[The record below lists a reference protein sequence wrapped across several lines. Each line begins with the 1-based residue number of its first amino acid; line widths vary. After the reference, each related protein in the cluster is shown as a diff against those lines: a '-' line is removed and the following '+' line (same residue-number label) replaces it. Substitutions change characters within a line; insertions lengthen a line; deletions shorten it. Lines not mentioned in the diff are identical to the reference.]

1 LKALIKIFRFLPPES
16 AHFIGLL
23 SLKILNSVGLLK
35 TFFPV
40 RKTNFVPRK
49 FFGLEFRNTLGVAA
63 GLDKN
68 GDFVDVLDSL
78 GFGFIEIGTTTPE
91 PQKGNPKPRVFRY
104 TSNKAVINRLG
115 FNNKGIDYLVNN
127 LKKRKYEGVV
137 GVNIGANKS
146 SNGNQRIED
155 YLLCIDKIHRLADY
169 ITINI
174 SSPNTPNLRDL
185 HLKENLQNLIIS
197 VEKKVAEVN
206 FKKPIFLKISP
217 DETNESIEMIVDL
230 VKNSSITGLVA
241 TNTTIDKKNLTNEKL
256 KKEDGGVSG
265 QPLMDKS
272 TNKISLIRSKCSDI
286 PVIGVGGVMSKD
298 DYLSKLNAGADLV
311 QIYTGFIIK
320 GPNLINQIVRD

>member
-1 LKALIKIFRFLPPES
+1 MNFFLKIFRFLPPEF
-16 AHFIGLL
+16 AHSI
-23 SLKILNSVGLLK
+23 SLNSLNFLYKLKLLEVLNK
-35 TFFPV
+35 KV
-40 RKTNFVPRK
+40 INQNEQNI
-49 FFGLEFRNTLGVAA
+49 FGMKFRNKLGTAA

-68 GDFVDVLDSL
+68 GDYIDALGAL
-78 GFGFIEIGTTTPE
+78 GFGFLEVGTVTPR
-91 PQKGNPKPRVFRY
+91 PQYGNPKPRIFRNY
-104 TSNKAVINRLG
+104 SENSIINRLG

-146 SNGNQRIED
+146 SNGNQRIKD

-217 DETNESIEMIVDL
+217 DESNESIEMIVDL

-241 TNTTIDKKNLTNEKL
+241 TNTTIDKKNLTNKKL

-272 TNKISLIRSKCSDI
+272 TNKISLIRSKCSDM

>member
-1 LKALIKIFRFLPPES
+1 MNFFLKIFRFLPPEL
-16 AHFIGLL
+16 AHSI
-23 SLKILNSVGLLK
+23 SLNSLNFLYKLKLLGVLNK
-35 TFFPV
+35 KV
-40 RKTNFVPRK
+40 INQNEQNIIGMK
-49 FFGLEFRNTLGVAA
+49 FRNKLGTAA

-68 GDFVDVLDSL
+68 GDYIDALGAL
-78 GFGFIEIGTTTPE
+78 GFGFLEVGTVTPK
-91 PQKGNPKPRVFRY
+91 PQYGNPKPRVFRNY
-104 TSNKAVINRLG
+104 SENSIINRLG

-155 YLLCIDKIHRLADY
+155 YLLCIDKIHRFADY

-174 SSPNTPNLRDL
+174 SSPNTPDLRDL

-197 VEKKVAEVN
+197 VEKKVAEIN
-206 FKKPIFLKISP
+206 YKKPIFLKISP

-298 DYLSKLNAGADLV
+298 DYFSKLNAGADLV

>member
-1 LKALIKIFRFLPPES
+1 MNFFLKIFRFLPPEF
-16 AHFIGLL
+16 AHSI
-23 SLKILNSVGLLK
+23 SLNSLNFLYKLKLLEVLNK
-35 TFFPV
+35 KV
-40 RKTNFVPRK
+40 INQDEQNI
-49 FFGLEFRNTLGVAA
+49 FGMKFRNKLGTAA

-68 GDFVDVLDSL
+68 GDYIDALGAL
-78 GFGFIEIGTTTPE
+78 GFGFLEVGTVTPR
-91 PQKGNPKPRVFRY
+91 PQYGNPKPRIFRNY
-104 TSNKAVINRLG
+104 SENSIINRLG

-155 YLLCIDKIHRLADY
+155 YLLCIDKIHRFADY

-174 SSPNTPNLRDL
+174 SSPNTPDLRDL

-197 VEKKVAEVN
+197 VEKKVAEIN
-206 FKKPIFLKISP
+206 YKKPIFLKISP

>member
-1 LKALIKIFRFLPPES
+1 MNFFLKIFRFLPPEF
-16 AHFIGLL
+16 AHSI
-23 SLKILNSVGLLK
+23 SLNSLNFLYKLKLLGVLNK
-35 TFFPV
+35 KV
-40 RKTNFVPRK
+40 INQDEQNI
-49 FFGLEFRNTLGVAA
+49 FGMKFRNKLGTAA

-68 GDFVDVLDSL
+68 GDYIDALGAL
-78 GFGFIEIGTTTPE
+78 GFGFLEVGTVTPR
-91 PQKGNPKPRVFRY
+91 PQYGNPKPRIFRNY
-104 TSNKAVINRLG
+104 SENSIINRLG

-155 YLLCIDKIHRLADY
+155 YLLCIDKIHRFADY

-174 SSPNTPNLRDL
+174 SSPNTPDLRDL

-206 FKKPIFLKISP
+206 YKKPIFLKISP
-217 DETNESIEMIVDL
+217 DETNKSIEMIVDL

-241 TNTTIDKKNLTNEKL
+241 TNTTIDKKNLTNKKL

-265 QPLMDKS
+265 QPLMEKS

>member
-1 LKALIKIFRFLPPES
+1 MNFFLKIFRFLPPEL
-16 AHFIGLL
+16 AHSI
-23 SLKILNSVGLLK
+23 SLNSLNFLYKLKLLGVLNK
-35 TFFPV
+35 KV
-40 RKTNFVPRK
+40 INQNEQNI
-49 FFGLEFRNTLGVAA
+49 FGMKFRNKLGTAA

-68 GDFVDVLDSL
+68 GDYIDALGAL
-78 GFGFIEIGTTTPE
+78 GFGFLEVGTVTPK
-91 PQKGNPKPRVFRY
+91 PQYGNPKPRIFRNY
-104 TSNKAVINRLG
+104 SENSIINRLG

-146 SNGNQRIED
+146 SNGNQRIKD

-241 TNTTIDKKNLTNEKL
+241 TNTTIDKKNLTNKKL

-286 PVIGVGGVMSKD
+286 PVIGVGGVE
-298 DYLSKLNAGADLV
+298 
-311 QIYTGFIIK
+311 Q
-320 GPNLINQIVRD
+320 R

>member
-1 LKALIKIFRFLPPES
+1 MNFFLKIFRFLPPEFTHS
-16 AHFIGLL
+16 I
-23 SLKILNSVGLLK
+23 SLNSLNFLYKLKLLGVLNK
-35 TFFPV
+35 KV
-40 RKTNFVPRK
+40 ISQNEQNIIGMK
-49 FFGLEFRNTLGVAA
+49 FRNKLGTAA

-68 GDFVDVLDSL
+68 GDYIDALGAL
-78 GFGFIEIGTTTPE
+78 GFGFLEVGTVTPK
-91 PQKGNPKPRVFRY
+91 PQYGNPKPRIFRNY
-104 TSNKAVINRLG
+104 SENSIINRLG

-155 YLLCIDKIHRLADY
+155 YLLCIDKIHRFADY

-174 SSPNTPNLRDL
+174 SSPNTPDLRDL

-197 VEKKVAEVN
+197 VEKKVAEIN
-206 FKKPIFLKISP
+206 YKKPIFLKISP

>member
-1 LKALIKIFRFLPPES
+1 LKLLGVLNKKVINQNEQNIF
-16 AHFIGLL
+16 GM
-23 SLKILNSVGLLK
+23 K
-35 TFFPV
+35 
-40 RKTNFVPRK
+40 
-49 FFGLEFRNTLGVAA
+49 FRNKLGTAA

-68 GDFVDVLDSL
+68 GDYIDALGAL
-78 GFGFIEIGTTTPE
+78 GFGFLEVGTVTPK
-91 PQKGNPKPRVFRY
+91 PQYGNPKPRIFRNY
-104 TSNKAVINRLG
+104 SENSIINRLG

-155 YLLCIDKIHRLADY
+155 YLLCIDKIHRFADY

-174 SSPNTPNLRDL
+174 SSPNTPDLRDL
-185 HLKENLQNLIIS
+185 HLKENLKNLIIS
-197 VEKKVAEVN
+197 VEKKVAEIN
-206 FKKPIFLKISP
+206 CKKPIFLKISP
-217 DETNESIEMIVDL
+217 DETNESTEMIVDL

-241 TNTTIDKKNLTNEKL
+241 TNTTTDKKNLTNEKL

-298 DYLSKLNAGADLV
+298 DYLSKINAGADLV

>member
-1 LKALIKIFRFLPPES
+1 MNFFLKIFRFLPPEL
-16 AHFIGLL
+16 AHSI
-23 SLKILNSVGLLK
+23 SLNSLNFLYKLKLLGVLNK
-35 TFFPV
+35 KV
-40 RKTNFVPRK
+40 INQNEQNI
-49 FFGLEFRNTLGVAA
+49 FGMKFRNKLGTAA

-68 GDFVDVLDSL
+68 GDYIDALGAL
-78 GFGFIEIGTTTPE
+78 GFGFLEVGTVTPR
-91 PQKGNPKPRVFRY
+91 PQYGNPKPRIFRNY
-104 TSNKAVINRLG
+104 SENSIINRLG

-146 SNGNQRIED
+146 SNGNQRIKD

-217 DETNESIEMIVDL
+217 DENDESIEMIIDL
-230 VKNSSITGLVA
+230 VKKSSITGLVA
-241 TNTTIDKKNLTNEKL
+241 TNTTIDKDNLNNKKL

-272 TNKISLIRSKCSDI
+272 TNKISLIRSKCSDM

>member
-1 LKALIKIFRFLPPES
+1 MNFFLKIFRFLPPEL
-16 AHFIGLL
+16 AHSI
-23 SLKILNSVGLLK
+23 SLNSLNFLYKFKLLGVLNK
-35 TFFPV
+35 KV
-40 RKTNFVPRK
+40 INQNEHNI
-49 FFGLEFRNTLGVAA
+49 FGMKFRNKLGTAA

-68 GDFVDVLDSL
+68 GDYINALGAL
-78 GFGFIEIGTTTPE
+78 GFGFLEVGTVTPK
-91 PQKGNPKPRVFRY
+91 PQYGNPKPRIFRNY
-104 TSNKAVINRLG
+104 SENSIINRLG

-146 SNGNQRIED
+146 SDGNQRIKD
-155 YLLCIDKIHRLADY
+155 YLLCIDKIHRFADY

-174 SSPNTPNLRDL
+174 SSPNTPDLRDL

-197 VEKKVAEVN
+197 VEKKVAEIN
-206 FKKPIFLKISP
+206 YKKPIFLKISP

-286 PVIGVGGVMSKD
+286 PIIGVGGVMSKK

-320 GPNLINQIVRD
+320 GPNLINQILRD

>member
-1 LKALIKIFRFLPPES
+1 MNFFLKIFRFLPPEL
-16 AHFIGLL
+16 AHSI
-23 SLKILNSVGLLK
+23 SLNSLNFLYKLKLLGVLNK
-35 TFFPV
+35 KV
-40 RKTNFVPRK
+40 INQNEQNIIGMK
-49 FFGLEFRNTLGVAA
+49 FRNKLGTAA

-68 GDFVDVLDSL
+68 GDYIDALGAL
-78 GFGFIEIGTTTPE
+78 GFGFLEVGTVTPR
-91 PQKGNPKPRVFRY
+91 PQYGNPKPRIFRNY
-104 TSNKAVINRLG
+104 SENSIINRLG

-146 SNGNQRIED
+146 SNGNQRIKD

-230 VKNSSITGLVA
+230 VKNSYITGLVA

>member
-1 LKALIKIFRFLPPES
+1 MNFFLKIFRLLPPEF
-16 AHFIGLL
+16 AH
-23 SLKILNSVGLLK
+23 STSLNSLNFLYKLKLLEVLNK
-35 TFFPV
+35 KV
-40 RKTNFVPRK
+40 INQDEQNI
-49 FFGLEFRNTLGVAA
+49 FGMKFRNKLGTAA

-68 GDFVDVLDSL
+68 GDYIDALGAL
-78 GFGFIEIGTTTPE
+78 GFGFLEVGTVTPR
-91 PQKGNPKPRVFRY
+91 PQYGNPKPRIFRNY
-104 TSNKAVINRLG
+104 SENSIINRLG

-146 SNGNQRIED
+146 SNGNQRVKD
-155 YLLCIDKIHRLADY
+155 YLLCIDKIHRFADY

-174 SSPNTPNLRDL
+174 SSPNTPDLRDL

-217 DETNESIEMIVDL
+217 DESNESIEMIVDL

-241 TNTTIDKKNLTNEKL
+241 TNTTIDKKNLTNKKL

>member
-1 LKALIKIFRFLPPES
+1 MNFFLKIFRFLPPEL
-16 AHFIGLL
+16 AHSI
-23 SLKILNSVGLLK
+23 SLNSLNFLYKLKLLGVLNK
-35 TFFPV
+35 KV
-40 RKTNFVPRK
+40 INQNEQNI
-49 FFGLEFRNTLGVAA
+49 FGMKFRNKLGTAA

-68 GDFVDVLDSL
+68 GDYIDALGAL
-78 GFGFIEIGTTTPE
+78 GFGFLEVGTVTPR
-91 PQKGNPKPRVFRY
+91 PQYGNPKPRIFRNY
-104 TSNKAVINRLG
+104 SENSIINRLG

-155 YLLCIDKIHRLADY
+155 YLLCIDKIHRFADY

-174 SSPNTPNLRDL
+174 SSPNTPDLRDL

-197 VEKKVAEVN
+197 VEKKVAEIN
-206 FKKPIFLKISP
+206 YKKPIFLKISP